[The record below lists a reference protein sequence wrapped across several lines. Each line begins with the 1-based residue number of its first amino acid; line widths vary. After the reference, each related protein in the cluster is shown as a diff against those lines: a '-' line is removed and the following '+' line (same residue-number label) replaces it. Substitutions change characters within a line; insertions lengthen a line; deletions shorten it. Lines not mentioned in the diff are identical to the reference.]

1 MRRLDELNE
10 IADALVDTE
19 GAEREIVDVFAG
31 GGTRQDQVGAQA
43 GSTPARTS
51 VSMRSPTI
59 AALSECAPILFRPA
73 RIMTGFGLPTK

>member
-1 MRRLDELNE
+1 MRRLDELDE
-10 IADALVDTE
+10 IADALVDAE
-19 GAEREIVDVFAG
+19 GAERVIVDVLAVEPDR
-31 GGTRQDQVGAQA
+31 TRWVRRPA
-43 GSTPARTS
+43 STPARTS